1 MRISDWSSDVC
12 SSDLH
17 FDRQGRACYGAG
29 IRSGALL
36 DALGLLFGRWH
47 FAPQDGASLLRE
59 LTRIKSVEIGKPLGE
74 YWYFEHADEGVDP
87 VTSVEIA
94 GNVIAPDLLPDLT
107 VKTLFD
113 RSPGSARRTLRHRSA
128 ERREGKTGVRTC
140 SRRGKAST
148 EKINN
153 TK

>member
-1 MRISDWSSDVC
+1 MIRRPPRSTRTDTLFPYTTLFRS
-12 SSDLH
+12 

-87 VTSVEIA
+87 VPSVEIA
-94 GNVIAPDLLPDLT
+94 GNVIAPDR
-107 VKTLFD
+107 K
-113 RSPGSARRTLRHRSA
+113 
-128 ERREGKTGVRTC
+128 
-140 SRRGKAST
+140 ST
-148 EKINN
+148 RLNSSH
-153 TK
+153 